1 LFNEHPRRDD
11 DVGSSRQEVSHCDA
25 ESRFA
30 DTRRCYKRETFA
42 QQHSARPNA
51 LERPKVKTEISAE
64 ELFKRLFVIVE
75 VADPPVVLQIAP
87 FSEQV
92 A

>member
-1 LFNEHPRRDD
+1 M
-11 DVGSSRQEVSHCDA
+11 
-25 ESRFA
+25 
-30 DTRRCYKRETFA
+30 
-42 QQHSARPNA
+42 
-51 LERPKVKTEISAE
+51 SAE